1 MKKVIILT
9 GPGGAGKT
17 TIAKLIKKECGYT
30 RLDGENAAAEYF
42 PNNGQWLPENSD
54 KLCQAHD
61 KILRKAKKLVQAGK
75 RVVIDYIIFGQYLD
89 FFNKLKMAFGDDL
102 QIAVLFPKRSEIVI
116 RDKARICWTTGEERI
131 KAVYNEFAKIR
142 DEVGEDKYIDTSGQT
157 PEETFQKYFKC

>member
-9 GPGGAGKT
+9 GSGGAGKT
-17 TIAKLIKKECGYT
+17 TIAKLIEKECGYIL
-30 RLDGENAAAEYF
+30 LDGDNADTEYF
-42 PNNGQWLPENSD
+42 PNGGQWLPENSD

-61 KILRKAKKLVQAGK
+61 KILRSAKKLVQAGK

-89 FFNKLKMAFGDDL
+89 FFDKFMIAFGDDL
-102 QIAVLFPKRSEIVI
+102 QIAVLFPKRSESVI
-116 RDKARICWTTGEERI
+116 RDKERICWTTGEERI
-131 KAVYNEFAKIR
+131 KAIYSEFAKIR